1 MEKLD
6 LVNTV
11 ISGIVVL
18 RIGKEYIYCKP
29 PSAEDK
35 TFADF
40 FSQEQYDDA
49 LIDGIWTQEDAENH
63 LIELGY
69 WNKEDDDK
77 LKELRDNID
86 NMKLDYFNQFYNSQ
100 TKEYIK
106 RAITGIEDKVNNL
119 YTTKHTFYDKTC
131 EYIKS
136 YAFESHVLSKNA
148 FLSNGQ
154 LASDK
159 FSIHK
164 LISKF
169 KDQTYLIGSRA
180 REVAKSDAWK
190 NYWFSLKHEAFDNKR
205 STLTGFQLSVVG
217 WSSYYEGVYQSMD
230 KPFDEIIEDD
240 IAIDGWSISQ
250 RRKRKE
256 EEKQRNAEKM
266 LPKNMSDAGEV
277 FIPVRNQR
285 EAQDV
290 MSLNDGA
297 GKAKLKSLKRDLETR
312 GSLSEADLTS
322 TRQSIQMQA
331 AEMSKHSNRRR

>member
-1 MEKLD
+1 MEKLN
-6 LVNTV
+6 LVNTL
-11 ISGIVVL
+11 ISGIVVI

-49 LIDGIWTQEDAENH
+49 LIDGIWTQKDAEEH

-69 WNKEDDDK
+69 WDKENEDK
-77 LKELRDNID
+77 LEQFRENID
-86 NMKLDYFNQFYNSQ
+86 NMRLDYFNQFYNSQ

-106 RAITGIEDKVNNL
+106 KSIDGIEKKINKL
-119 YTTKHTFYDKTC
+119 YAIKHTFHDKTC

-136 YAFESHVLSKNA
+136 YSFESHVLSKNA
-148 FLSNGQ
+148 FLSNGE
-154 LASDK
+154 LASTK
-159 FSIHK
+159 FSIHR
-164 LISKF
+164 LVTKF
-169 KDQTYLIGSRA
+169 KDQAYSIGTRA

-190 NYWFSLKHEAFDNKR
+190 NHWFSLKNETFDNKR
-205 STLTGFQLSVVG
+205 STLTDLQLSVIG
-217 WSSYYEGVYQSMD
+217 WSNYYENVYQSMD
-230 KPFDEIIEDD
+230 KPSDEIIEDD

-266 LPKNMSDAGEV
+266 LPENMSNAGEI
-277 FIPVRNQR
+277 FIPVKNQQEQR
-285 EAQDV
+285 DV
-290 MSLNDGA
+290 LSLNDGA
-297 GKAKLKSLKRDLETR
+297 GKAKLKSLKHDLKTR
-312 GSLSEADLTS
+312 GSLSESELTS
-322 TRQSIQMQA
+322 TRQNIQMQA